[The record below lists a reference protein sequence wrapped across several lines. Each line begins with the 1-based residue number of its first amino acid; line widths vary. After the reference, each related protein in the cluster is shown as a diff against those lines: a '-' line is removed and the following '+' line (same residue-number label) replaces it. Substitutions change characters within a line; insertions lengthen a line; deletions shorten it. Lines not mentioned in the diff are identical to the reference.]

1 MTLNQISGVI
11 TTVMVNVFVHGI
23 PLDIGILKD
32 RVTVMNNYFSAEGDV
47 SNFVLLRESS
57 DAEANKGPLM
67 LQVSETAQVPD

>member
-47 SNFVLLRESS
+47 SNFVLLRIERRGSQQRS
-57 DAEANKGPLM
+57 VDAAGF
-67 LQVSETAQVPD
+67 